1 MDFSKRYNRTEF
13 VNFLQH
19 QFLPEDFMVET
30 TDIDIERQKKY
41 IRTITKLGSSSTLDL
56 VVYEVRHTSTHDA
69 RVGLSKEAFRFLADE
84 WESRALVIFVPEDNN
99 ANYRFSLITIDLNET
114 EEGKLLRIYSNPRR
128 YSYYLGEGIAYYTP
142 NKYLNAG
149 RVTDEKDLT
158 DRFSV
163 EVLTKA
169 FYQELSDW
177 YAWAVK
183 IVRFPNKLGDTSDD
197 SRYNSEAA
205 IRLVTRLIFVWFL
218 KQKNLIPD
226 EFFDKVEINKLIKG
240 FTPDRIT
247 DLMYM
252 DGESIYYK
260 TVLQNLFFA
269 MLNSP
274 ITPEGK
280 DTISERRFSNA
291 DYTDHGNYK
300 LMRYEKHFKDAERFL
315 KIANETVPFLNGGL
329 FDCLDRAEDDYYVDG
344 FSDREKVKKALFVPD
359 YLFFIE
365 DHIVDLSL
373 WYNDKKKSRVMVNG
387 IINILKRYNFTIEEN
402 TPFDQDVSLDPELLG
417 KVFENLLASYNPET
431 QTTARKQTGSFYTPR
446 EIVQYMVD
454 ESLVAHLKRTVG
466 EELESEYRKLISYV
480 DDEIILTDTQ
490 KLQVMESIYHCK
502 VLDPACG
509 SGAFPVGMLQQMV
522 HILSQLDPTNEQ
534 WKEMMLNRAISET
547 SEAYRTATDEERR
560 EMVADIERNF
570 DESVNRPDYA
580 RKLYLIENCIYGVDI
595 QPIAIQISKLRFFI
609 SLVVDQKTTKDPA
622 TNFGI
627 RPLPNL
633 EAKFVAANSLI
644 PLAKTSNNLGRTP
657 DITELETKLKEANH
671 KIFSADKYSKKNY
684 WKNRLAELRT
694 RLAERLA
701 SDGFLTSDAVN
712 QIASWNMFDQ
722 NSAASFFDADWMFG
736 IKDGFD
742 VMIANPPY
750 IDSETMERTMPE
762 MRRIYKELYSTASG
776 NWDMFI
782 LFVEKG
788 NRLLKNN
795 GVQSYIVPN
804 KLIAAKYADALRNF
818 MVQQNIFIIR
828 DYGSV
833 PVFEAFV
840 YPCVFVL
847 GKQVNDQPVKFETMS
862 NLSDV
867 DSSHIVDRKIFNR
880 DTLWDKYFIDTDKLN
895 IVLSMSSHQCLSEVV
910 SQICGSATVAEAYLV
925 KEALIDEWEN
935 DNLKFIN
942 TGTIDKYTSL
952 WGIKDTQYIKGKYHT
967 PSISKTS
974 LQRISDRRLVQ
985 SMSNKII
992 VAGMSKEIEAFYD
1005 EGEYLA
1011 GKSTTII
1018 MDDSIQLKFIYAI
1031 LNSKLLT
1038 FWVRINFNSLKMSG
1052 GFINVGVN
1060 ELSQIPIADCK
1071 SIKNTI
1077 VDLIDLII
1085 VRKKINSEADTSDLE
1100 NQIDLLVYK
1109 LYYLTYDEVLIVDP
1123 ETPITREE
1131 YEQN

>member
-1 MDFSKRYNRTEF
+1 M
-13 VNFLQH
+13 
-19 QFLPEDFMVET
+19 
-30 TDIDIERQKKY
+30 
-41 IRTITKLGSSSTLDL
+41 
-56 VVYEVRHTSTHDA
+56 
-69 RVGLSKEAFRFLADE
+69 
-84 WESRALVIFVPEDNN
+84 
-99 ANYRFSLITIDLNET
+99 
-114 EEGKLLRIYSNPRR
+114 
-128 YSYYLGEGIAYYTP
+128 
-142 NKYLNAG
+142 
-149 RVTDEKDLT
+149 
-158 DRFSV
+158 
-163 EVLTKA
+163 
-169 FYQELSDW
+169 
-177 YAWAVK
+177 
-183 IVRFPNKLGDTSDD
+183 
-197 SRYNSEAA
+197 
-205 IRLVTRLIFVWFL
+205 
-218 KQKNLIPD
+218 
-226 EFFDKVEINKLIKG
+226 
-240 FTPDRIT
+240 
-247 DLMYM
+247 
-252 DGESIYYK
+252 
-260 TVLQNLFFA
+260 
-269 MLNSP
+269 
-274 ITPEGK
+274 
-280 DTISERRFSNA
+280 
-291 DYTDHGNYK
+291 
-300 LMRYEKHFKDAERFL
+300 
-315 KIANETVPFLNGGL
+315 
-329 FDCLDRAEDDYYVDG
+329 
-344 FSDREKVKKALFVPD
+344 
-359 YLFFIE
+359 
-365 DHIVDLSL
+365 
-373 WYNDKKKSRVMVNG
+373 
-387 IINILKRYNFTIEEN
+387 
-402 TPFDQDVSLDPELLG
+402 
-417 KVFENLLASYNPET
+417 
-431 QTTARKQTGSFYTPR
+431 
-446 EIVQYMVD
+446 
-454 ESLVAHLKRTVG
+454 
-466 EELESEYRKLISYV
+466 
-480 DDEIILTDTQ
+480 
-490 KLQVMESIYHCK
+490 
-502 VLDPACG
+502 
-509 SGAFPVGMLQQMV
+509 
-522 HILSQLDPTNEQ
+522 
-534 WKEMMLNRAISET
+534 
-547 SEAYRTATDEERR
+547 
-560 EMVADIERNF
+560 
-570 DESVNRPDYA
+570 
-580 RKLYLIENCIYGVDI
+580 
-595 QPIAIQISKLRFFI
+595 
-609 SLVVDQKTTKDPA
+609 
-622 TNFGI
+622 
-627 RPLPNL
+627 PNL

-657 DITELETKLKEANH
+657 DITELENKLKEANH

>member
-1 MDFSKRYNRTEF
+1 MARKIKTIMENGIDKREVGYYSTPSF
-13 VNFLQH
+13 V
-19 QFLPEDFMVET
+19 
-30 TDIDIERQKKY
+30 
-41 IRTITKLGSSSTLDL
+41 
-56 VVYEVRHTSTHDA
+56 A
-69 RVGLSKEAFRFLADE
+69 
-84 WESRALVIFVPEDNN
+84 
-99 ANYRFSLITIDLNET
+99 
-114 EEGKLLRIYSNPRR
+114 
-128 YSYYLGEGIAYYTP
+128 
-142 NKYLNAG
+142 KYL
-149 RVTDEKDLT
+149 THEM
-158 DRFSV
+158 
-163 EVLTKA
+163 
-169 FYQELSDW
+169 LS
-177 YAWAVK
+177 
-183 IVRFPNKLGDTSDD
+183 INPNG
-197 SRYNSEAA
+197 
-205 IRLVTRLIFVWFL
+205 
-218 KQKNLIPD
+218 
-226 EFFDKVEINKLIKG
+226 
-240 FTPDRIT
+240 
-247 DLMYM
+247 
-252 DGESIYYK
+252 
-260 TVLQNLFFA
+260 
-269 MLNSP
+269 
-274 ITPEGK
+274 
-280 DTISERRFSNA
+280 
-291 DYTDHGNYK
+291 
-300 LMRYEKHFKDAERFL
+300 
-315 KIANETVPFLNGGL
+315 
-329 FDCLDRAEDDYYVDG
+329 
-344 FSDREKVKKALFVPD
+344 
-359 YLFFIE
+359 
-365 DHIVDLSL
+365 
-373 WYNDKKKSRVMVNG
+373 
-387 IINILKRYNFTIEEN
+387 
-402 TPFDQDVSLDPELLG
+402 
-417 KVFENLLASYNPET
+417 AS
-431 QTTARKQTGSFYTPR
+431 
-446 EIVQYMVD
+446 
-454 ESLVAHLKRTVG
+454 
-466 EELESEYRKLISYV
+466 
-480 DDEIILTDTQ
+480 
-490 KLQVMESIYHCK
+490 
-502 VLDPACG
+502 VLDPA
-509 SGAFPVGMLQQMV
+509 VGREELLEEFYKAGKTIDSYDIIK
-522 HILSQLDPTNEQ
+522 HCE
-534 WKEMMLNRAISET
+534 
-547 SEAYRTATDEERR
+547 YR
-560 EMVADIERNF
+560 MSNFCQRNF
-570 DESVNRPDYA
+570 IEVYADFVNNNFFSTEASHYDY
-580 RKLYLIENCIYGVDI
+580 
-595 QPIAIQISKLRFFI
+595 
-609 SLVVDQKTTKDPA
+609 
-622 TNFGI
+622 
-627 RPLPNL
+627 
-633 EAKFVAANSLI
+633 
-644 PLAKTSNNLGRTP
+644 
-657 DITELETKLKEANH
+657 
-671 KIFSADKYSKKNY
+671 
-684 WKNRLAELRT
+684 
-694 RLAERLA
+694 
-701 SDGFLTSDAVN
+701 
-712 QIASWNMFDQ
+712 
-722 NSAASFFDADWMFG
+722 
-736 IKDGFD
+736 
-742 VMIANPPY
+742 MIANPPY